1 MFLYAYLVYDSTEK
15 NCYFLGAFLY
25 KYFYYVTE
33 PPSVNEAR
41 KILKYIC
48 VINAILRYMAYMYS
62 QNNGYISM
70 PCTVTKKNLIFWAPS
85 YINSVYVMEPSES
98 EAIQI

>member
-1 MFLYAYLVYDSTEK
+1 
-15 NCYFLGAFLY
+15 
-25 KYFYYVTE
+25 
-33 PPSVNEAR
+33 
-41 KILKYIC
+41 
-48 VINAILRYMAYMYS
+48 MYS

-98 EAIQI
+98 EARKIRNLPIRNAILKALKFRNLWHRFNDFLN